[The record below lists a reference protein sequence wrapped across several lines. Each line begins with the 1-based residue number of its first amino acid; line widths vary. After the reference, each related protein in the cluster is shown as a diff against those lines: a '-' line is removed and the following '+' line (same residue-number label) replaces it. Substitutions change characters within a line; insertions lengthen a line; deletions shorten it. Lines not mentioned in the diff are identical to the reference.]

1 MAVYCSALRCVFV
14 CRMCLVRMRQEGRAG
29 KFMCR
34 YIVYSMWEDVE
45 QRSMI
50 LGVRGGG
57 EWWIWKQPFLSFHG
71 LQKEQANNT

>member
-1 MAVYCSALRCVFV
+1 
-14 CRMCLVRMRQEGRAG
+14 MCLVRMRQEGRAG

-50 LGVRGGG
+50 LGVSREGVG
-57 EWWIWKQPFLSFHG
+57 PVAAS
-71 LQKEQANNT
+71 ANLL